1 MTTPAVV
8 ARDVAK
14 VYRRFMHR
22 NQFKTL
28 KSALL
33 TGSVIRDQY
42 WYRNEAAT
50 SLPTSRLA
58 AMTMTATADPANKR
72 PSPFTEK

>member
-33 TGSVIRDQY
+33 TGSVIRDLTPDQPA
-42 WYRNEAAT
+42 RGRA
-50 SLPTSRLA
+50 RLRA
-58 AMTMTATADPANKR
+58 H
-72 PSPFTEK
+72 